1 MDPNLLRHME
11 YFTVPNA
18 QTSNAAE
25 RAANLTRSSGTGQ
38 PYPLWNPSTLG
49 ADIDFSFNPQGLEGL
64 GSFGAFE
71 QSQDQNNS
79 GTAFEP
85 PQRQRS
91 IYTQGPRTLVPTR
104 TLKPP
109 SREKPERKRSK
120 LSTDSTPF
128 DSVDYWLQFDNEGTI
143 PEETGAE
150 ASASATTQ
158 GEPAVKPTAQEP
170 QRSRQLSNW
179 SSRSHKQKRQGEAQ
193 AASQSGSRT
202 RQVKVEDSLDDS
214 ALDNALS
221 DDEQTFASMSLAE
234 QLSKID
240 STAPTEVPQRES
252 LFSTPLSWERPQPG
266 LRMDSVM
273 STQSRSTLD
282 QAEQRRLIAIAMN
295 RGTTSGGLGS
305 SMADQYSQYQTDF
318 ESAMSGFGL
327 GTASMSQLLSMP
339 PPNIVP
345 PKQPQPQRP
354 DKGKEKAG
362 AKGDRTAHNDIERKY
377 RTNLKDKIAELRDAV
392 PALRTIPENEVDGE
406 DVGQPSRGPKV
417 SKGAVLTKATEYI
430 HYLEKKN
437 KMIVQQHQELSKRLQ
452 AFEQL
457 LSATARPTY
466 QMPNYSRTL
475 FDPRAFC

>member
-18 QTSNAAE
+18 QTRNAAE

-49 ADIDFSFNPQGLEGL
+49 ADIDFSFNPEGL
-64 GSFGAFE
+64 GGMGFGAFE
-71 QSQDQNNS
+71 QPQYQNNS
-79 GTAFEP
+79 STAFEP

-104 TLKPP
+104 TPKPP

-143 PEETGAE
+143 PEETSAE
-150 ASASATTQ
+150 AGATTQ
-158 GEPAVKPTAQEP
+158 GEPSAESKVQEPEP
-170 QRSRQLSNW
+170 QRLLSNW
-179 SSRSHKQKRQGEAQ
+179 TARSHKQKQQGEAR
-193 AASQSGSRT
+193 AASQQGSRT
-202 RQVKVEDSLDDS
+202 AQLKVEDSLDDS
-214 ALDNALS
+214 ALENALS
-221 DDEQTFASMSLAE
+221 DDEQTFASISLAE

-240 STAPTEVPQRES
+240 STAPTEIPQRES

-305 SMADQYSQYQTDF
+305 SMADQYSQFQTDF
-318 ESAMSGFGL
+318 GSAMSDFGL
-327 GTASMSQLLSMP
+327 GTASMSQLLNMP
-339 PPNIVP
+339 PPSTVP
-345 PKQPQPQRP
+345 PKQPQPQRL

-362 AKGDRTAHNDIERKY
+362 PKGDRTAHNDIERKY
-377 RTNLKDKIAELRDAV
+377 RTNLKDKISELRDAV
-392 PALRTIPENEVDGE
+392 PALRTIPENEEDGE
-406 DVGQPSRGPKV
+406 DAGQPSRGPKV

>member
-49 ADIDFSFNPQGLEGL
+49 ADIDFSFNPQGLEGM

-71 QSQDQNNS
+71 QPQDQDNS

-104 TLKPP
+104 TPKPP

-128 DSVDYWLQFDNEGTI
+128 DSVDYWLQFDNEEII
-143 PEETGAE
+143 PEEPGAE
-150 ASASATTQ
+150 ASTTTQ
-158 GEPAVKPTAQEP
+158 GETAAKSTAQESH
-170 QRSRQLSNW
+170 RSQ
-179 SSRSHKQKRQGEAQ
+179 KQKRQGEGQ

-202 RQVKVEDSLDDS
+202 AQLKLEDSLDDS
-214 ALDNALS
+214 ALENALS
-221 DDEQTFASMSLAE
+221 DDEQTFASISLAE

-240 STAPTEVPQRES
+240 STAPTEIPQRES

-282 QAEQRRLIAIAMN
+282 LAEQRRLIAIAMN

-318 ESAMSGFGL
+318 GSAMSGFGL
-327 GTASMSQLLSMP
+327 GTASMSQLLSSMP
-339 PPNIVP
+339 PPNTVP
-345 PKQPQPQRP
+345 PKQAQPQRP

-392 PALRTIPENEVDGE
+392 PALRTIPENEEDGE
-406 DVGQPSRGPKV
+406 DAGQPSRGPKV

>member
-49 ADIDFSFNPQGLEGL
+49 ADIDFSFNPQGLEGM

-71 QSQDQNNS
+71 QPQDQDNS

-104 TLKPP
+104 TPKPP

-128 DSVDYWLQFDNEGTI
+128 DSVDYWLQFDNEEII
-143 PEETGAE
+143 PEEPGAE
-150 ASASATTQ
+150 ASTTTQ
-158 GEPAVKPTAQEP
+158 GETAAKSTAQE
-170 QRSRQLSNW
+170 
-179 SSRSHKQKRQGEAQ
+179 SH
-193 AASQSGSRT
+193 
-202 RQVKVEDSLDDS
+202 S
-214 ALDNALS
+214 ALENALS
-221 DDEQTFASMSLAE
+221 DDEQTFASISLAE

-240 STAPTEVPQRES
+240 STAPTEIPQRES

-282 QAEQRRLIAIAMN
+282 LAEQRRLIAIAMN

-318 ESAMSGFGL
+318 GSAMSGFGL
-327 GTASMSQLLSMP
+327 GTASMSQLLSSMP
-339 PPNIVP
+339 PPNTVP
-345 PKQPQPQRP
+345 PKQAQPQRP

-392 PALRTIPENEVDGE
+392 PALRTIPENEEDGE
-406 DVGQPSRGPKV
+406 DAGQPSRGPKV

>member
-71 QSQDQNNS
+71 QQDQSNS

-104 TLKPP
+104 TPKPL

-128 DSVDYWLQFDNEGTI
+128 DSVDYWLQFDNEGMI

-150 ASASATTQ
+150 AGATAQ
-158 GEPAVKPTAQEP
+158 GEPAAKSSAQES
-170 QRSRQLSNW
+170 QRSQ
-179 SSRSHKQKRQGEAQ
+179 KQRQGESQ
-193 AASQSGSRT
+193 AASQSGSGT
-202 RQVKVEDSLDDS
+202 AQLKVEDSLDDS

-221 DDEQTFASMSLAE
+221 DDEQTLASISLAE

-240 STAPTEVPQRES
+240 STAPTEIPPRES

-318 ESAMSGFGL
+318 GSAMSGFGL

-339 PPNIVP
+339 PPNNIP

-392 PALRTIPENEVDGE
+392 PALRTIPENEEDVE